1 VAEALDDV
9 VPKGHVRDH
18 HRHQGARRFDF
29 MHTFTIDHHR
39 HRLAAHRF
47 GRLEADRLANDAG
60 KKRVERAPRIG
71 GFAAGDE
78 AVLRVELSDS
88 VPPKADQPA
97 VAVYEGAG
105 PGVQLRVNL
114 VGGNSDGLPD
124 RLQRDG
130 LTTQPD
136 SPRLLRPALP
146 CMMDKHPPLK
156 IQTRSCGLT

>member
-1 VAEALDDV
+1 
-9 VPKGHVRDH
+9 
-18 HRHQGARRFDF
+18 